1 MAINNFEIKKLY
13 IDIVLFFQIVV
24 LLFLY
29 NRLFMTKLY
38 QKLIKSCPSETE
50 IKRGLKKVSSVSTI
64 VPDKHLLMSILNMI
78 DLTSINTTDNKS
90 HIIHFTGKVN
100 SFSGRYTN
108 IPNVAAICVF
118 PNFVSVVKEKLSARN
133 VKIVAVAGA
142 FPSSQ
147 TFRSI
152 KVAEC
157 KMAIEAGADEIDVVI
172 PVGAFLGNDF
182 VMVAD
187 EIREIKESIGEKQL
201 KVIVESGLL
210 GNYENIFKA
219 SMIAMDAGADF
230 IKTSTGKTTISAT
243 PEAAFVMCRAISGFY
258 SETGIRVGFK
268 AAGGIVN
275 IADAIQYYNIFK
287 HCLGEDWLNNSLFR
301 IGASKLANNILSE
314 ISGCKIAH
322 F

>member
-1 MAINNFEIKKLY
+1 
-13 IDIVLFFQIVV
+13 
-24 LLFLY
+24 
-29 NRLFMTKLY
+29 MTKLY

-50 IKRGLKKVSSVSTI
+50 IKKGLKKVFSASPA
-64 VPDKHLLMSILNMI
+64 VPDKHLLMSLLNMI
-78 DLTSINTTDNKS
+78 DLTSLNTTDNKS

-100 SFSGRYTN
+100 SFSGRYSN
-108 IPNVAAICVF
+108 IPNVAAICVY

-133 VKIVAVAGA
+133 VKIAAVAGA
-142 FPSSQ
+142 FPTSQ

-152 KVAEC
+152 KVSEC
-157 KMAIEAGADEIDVVI
+157 KMAIEAGADEIDIVI

-182 VMVAD
+182 AMVAD
-187 EIREIKESIGEKQL
+187 EIKEIKAAIGEKQL

-210 GNYENIFKA
+210 GDYEHIFKA

-243 PEAAFVMCRAISGFY
+243 PEAAFVMCRAISDFY

-275 IADAIQYYNIFK
+275 PADAINYFQIVTY
-287 HCLGEDWLNNSLFR
+287 CLGVDWQNNTLFR
-301 IGASKLANNILSE
+301 IGASRLANNILSE
-314 ISGCKIAH
+314 ISGCRIDH